1 MRVEFYTHL
10 PAYEMEHT
18 ECSETSVY
26 KIQTPGNHPKESTQ
40 NLRVAAQCQPIR
52 HFTTEVQYVQCSMCS
67 TVCAVQYVQY
77 SMSSTVYAVQYVQ
90 CSMCSAVCAVQYVQ
104 YSMCSTVCAVQ
115 YSRHNHLA

>member
-77 SMSSTVYAVQYVQ
+77 SM
-90 CSMCSAVCAVQYVQ
+90 
-104 YSMCSTVCAVQ
+104 CSTVQSAQPSRMSPAVTH
-115 YSRHNHLA
+115 SVSLIALLCLNS